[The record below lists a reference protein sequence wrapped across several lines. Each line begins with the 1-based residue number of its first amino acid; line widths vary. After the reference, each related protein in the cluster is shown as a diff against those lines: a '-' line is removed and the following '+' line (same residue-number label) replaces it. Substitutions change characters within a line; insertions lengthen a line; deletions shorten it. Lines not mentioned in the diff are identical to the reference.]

1 MIEAR
6 TNNPGEE
13 TQKNQTPETITVTM
27 ILEDLDNGIDRNGIK
42 DKYSLETW
50 EVKQMFEHPA
60 LKGKKA
66 RKVRKLSFNF
76 VDDTTPD
83 PNQTSIEVEAPDV
96 KSPEQF
102 LYERIMELDILEIA
116 SKNILQT
123 FLKIFYNL
131 TSENLFIGSIVCGD
145 SLQLFSTLDPSF
157 SAPKKLLFGY
167 PVVEI
172 KEFEPSTVLLLITDK
187 KNPELPDYKSVIKLS
202 LGEA

>member
-27 ILEDLDNGIDRNGIK
+27 ILDDLDNGIDRNGIK
-42 DKYSLETW
+42 DKYGLQNW

-83 PNQTSIEVEAPDV
+83 PNQTSIPVEAPDV
-96 KSPEQF
+96 DVHQEAMST
-102 LYERIMELDILEIA
+102 IA
-116 SKNILQT
+116 AT
-123 FLKIFYNL
+123 
-131 TSENLFIGSIVCGD
+131 
-145 SLQLFSTLDPSF
+145 
-157 SAPKKLLFGY
+157 
-167 PVVEI
+167 
-172 KEFEPSTVLLLITDK
+172 
-187 KNPELPDYKSVIKLS
+187 PELNHLNDFDQEDDTDSFDY
-202 LGEA
+202 

>member
-1 MIEAR
+1 MINRLIFKQMIEAR

-96 KSPEQF
+96 DVHTE
-102 LYERIMELDILEIA
+102 A
-116 SKNILQT
+116 SM
-123 FLKIFYNL
+123 
-131 TSENLFIGSIVCGD
+131 IVEA
-145 SLQLFSTLDPSF
+145 T
-157 SAPKKLLFGY
+157 
-167 PVVEI
+167 
-172 KEFEPSTVLLLITDK
+172 
-187 KNPELPDYKSVIKLS
+187 PELNHLNDFEQEDDTDSFDY
-202 LGEA
+202 